1 MGQTVQDMN
10 PRRRTRI
17 FSSPKHPDQLWSPP
31 NLLFSGHQ
39 LLSGG
44 KAGRAQN

>member
-1 MGQTVQDMN
+1 MALASNLGRDKTF
-10 PRRRTRI
+10 

-39 LLSGG
+39 LLSRG
-44 KAGRAQN
+44 KAAEAQS